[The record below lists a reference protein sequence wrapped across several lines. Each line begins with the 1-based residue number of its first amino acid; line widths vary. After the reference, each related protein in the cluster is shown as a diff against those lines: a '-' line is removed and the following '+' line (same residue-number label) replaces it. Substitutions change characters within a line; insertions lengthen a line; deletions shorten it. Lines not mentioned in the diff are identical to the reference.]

1 MLADT
6 QHTLALLAELRAMRV
21 SVVLDDFGTGYS
33 SLTYLRR
40 LPIDGLKIDKS
51 FVDTIGTGTEDTT
64 ILRAIA
70 DLGAAYEL
78 EVVAEGIDTGAKL
91 AVLRAIGC
99 RYGQGYL
106 FARPLP
112 LPEALEMWDP
122 R

>member
-1 MLADT
+1 MDANT
-6 QHTLALLAELRAMRV
+6 GAVRPLLAVGGQIIGKSVGV
-21 SVVLDDFGTGYS
+21 SRDNRWI
-33 SLTYLRR
+33 TY
-40 LPIDGLKIDKS
+40 
-51 FVDTIGTGTEDTT
+51 TETGTEDTT